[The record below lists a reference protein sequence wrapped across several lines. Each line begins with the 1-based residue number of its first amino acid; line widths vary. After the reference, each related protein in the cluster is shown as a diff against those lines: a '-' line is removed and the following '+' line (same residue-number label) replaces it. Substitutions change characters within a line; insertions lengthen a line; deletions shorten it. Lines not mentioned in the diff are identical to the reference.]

1 MSGFTG
7 VSVGELNKLV
17 ETGGT
22 VYGNVVFKAS
32 MFPLAAPPATVG
44 EMRTAAALLVRG
56 ITHFYSSFSLY
67 IDS

>member
-1 MSGFTG
+1 MGRILSEGWDLGGLTG

-22 VYGNVVFKAS
+22 VYGNVVFQAS

-44 EMRTAAALLVRG
+44 GNEDRRSV
-56 ITHFYSSFSLY
+56 I
-67 IDS
+67 I